1 MNIRYKLVIDNN
13 LFIKESTIKNIGN
26 GVFTNKSIK
35 NGQIIEICPI
45 IKINNKFLF
54 QKDNILNDYIFNDPL
69 NDDNKLLVFGY
80 GSIYNHSNDPNV
92 DYYYDND
99 NNKMIYKAIKDI
111 NKDSELFISYGR
123 KWWKSRN
130 KRNKD

>member
-1 MNIRYKLVIDNN
+1 MNNRYKLVIDNN
-13 LFIKESTIKNIGN
+13 LFIKESTIENIGN

-35 NGQIIEICPI
+35 NGQNIEICPI

-54 QKDNILNDYIFNDPL
+54 QQGNILNDYIFNDPL
-69 NDDNKLLVFGY
+69 NDDNKILVFGY

-99 NNKMIYKAIKDI
+99 NNKMIFKAIKDI
-111 NKDSELFISYGR
+111 NKDSELFISYGK

-130 KRNKD
+130 KKLS